1 MAQVM
6 ALFTEQSDRRNR
18 EELWR
23 RYIANIVPMWGG
35 KEAQTFADVISD
47 YEKALRAN
55 DRDTVAEAYDNARRT
70 LAAFEHKR

>member
-35 KEAQTFADVISD
+35 KDAQTFSDVISD